1 MTNVISDKNF
11 KAKKNVLVIVM
22 LYNEKMVN
30 LSGKYNNH
38 KDTKR
43 ASKYMKQKLLE
54 MKAKIDNSSIVIT
67 DLNTSLSIMVSKTR
81 QKITKEIEYDRQTS
95 ESRV

>member
-1 MTNVISDKNF
+1 
-11 KAKKNVLVIVM
+11 
-22 LYNEKMVN
+22 
-30 LSGKYNNH
+30 
-38 KDTKR
+38 
-43 ASKYMKQKLLE
+43 MKQKLLE
-54 MKAKIDNSSIVIT
+54 MKAKIHNSSIVVT